1 MIGSAL
7 FITALLPVLVLILY
21 INRKD
26 KMSPE
31 PVGQLIRAFLLGL
44 LSAPLSFV
52 ISVPSEM
59 IGLYSEVVAT
69 VGDALRISFY

>member
-1 MIGSAL
+1 MIDSAL

-31 PVGQLIRAFLLGL
+31 PVG
-44 LSAPLSFV
+44 
-52 ISVPSEM
+52 
-59 IGLYSEVVAT
+59 
-69 VGDALRISFY
+69 